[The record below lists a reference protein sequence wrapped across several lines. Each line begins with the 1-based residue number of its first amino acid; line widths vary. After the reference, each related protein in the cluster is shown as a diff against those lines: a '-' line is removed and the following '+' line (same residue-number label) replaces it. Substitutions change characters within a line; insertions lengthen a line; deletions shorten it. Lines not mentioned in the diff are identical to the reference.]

1 MQQLKYS
8 PIGDKSSKNSI
19 KTELTSGGGGE
30 GGGGGGRV
38 VDTGDVV
45 TSGESD
51 SAGGQMEKVHIV
63 ESGNSLN

>member
-8 PIGDKSSKNSI
+8 PIGDKSLKNSS
-19 KTELTSGGGGE
+19 KTELTSGGGG

-45 TSGESD
+45 MSGESD
-51 SAGGQMEKVHIV
+51 STSGQMEEVHIV

>member
-1 MQQLKYS
+1 MRQLKYS
-8 PIGDKSSKNSI
+8 SIGDKSSKNSS
-19 KTELTSGGGGE
+19 KTELTSGGG

-51 SAGGQMEKVHIV
+51 NTSGQMEEVHTV